1 MFEYPIYKQIYVRFL
16 LIRIQ
21 NRMTIVT
28 FLLSFRFRNKFATY
42 VKNYFVFLHRNL
54 KWLVIQL

>member
-28 FLLSFRFRNKFATY
+28 FLLSFCFRNNFVSY
-42 VKNYFVFLHRNL
+42 VKNYFVILRRNS